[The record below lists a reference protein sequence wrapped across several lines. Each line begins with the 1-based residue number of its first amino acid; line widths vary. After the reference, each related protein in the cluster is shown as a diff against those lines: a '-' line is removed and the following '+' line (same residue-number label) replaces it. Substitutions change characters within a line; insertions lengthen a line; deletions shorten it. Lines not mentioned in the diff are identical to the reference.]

1 MYYTPRRIMEFI
13 DPSAQSGKFL
23 LDAFD
28 INHGESPPLPLSPS
42 DNPHPEADIQPADV
56 QRNDVRTEI

>member
-28 INHGESPPLPLSPS
+28 IIMGNPPLSPS